1 MHSALHMALNM
12 PLKMALINLDHPA
25 HFLGIGPFQVS
36 AGNFIVIVSMFLILA
51 LAIFIPFPHGKD
63 E

>member
-1 MHSALHMALNM
+1 MHAALS
-12 PLKMALINLDHPA
+12 MALINLDHPA

-36 AGNFIVIVSMFLILA
+36 VGNFIIILSMFLILA

>member
-1 MHSALHMALNM
+1 MEGFMHAALS
-12 PLKMALINLDHPA
+12 MALINLDHPA

-36 AGNFIVIVSMFLILA
+36 VGNFIIILSMFLILA

>member
-1 MHSALHMALNM
+1 
-12 PLKMALINLDHPA
+12 MALINLDHPA

>member
-1 MHSALHMALNM
+1 MQSALSMALT
-12 PLKMALINLDHPA
+12 NLNHPA
-25 HFLGIGPFQVS
+25 HYVGIGPFQVS
-36 AGNFIVIVSMFLILA
+36 VGNLIIILSMFVIFA

>member
-1 MHSALHMALNM
+1 MHSALN
-12 PLKMALINLDHPA
+12 MALINLDHPA
-25 HFLGIGPFQVS
+25 HYLGIGPFQVS
-36 AGNFIVIVSMFLILA
+36 VGNLVIIVSMFVIFA

>member
-1 MHSALHMALNM
+1 MRLR
-12 PLKMALINLDHPA
+12 MALINLDHPA
-25 HFLGIGPFQVS
+25 HFLGIGPVQISV
-36 AGNFIVIVSMFLILA
+36 GNFVVIVSMFLILA